1 MEFKYHI
8 FSVTRS
14 SPIQALLRELFFLMY
29 GWEPPHQIRGENF
42 QIYILSYRQVL
53 RIIFHFLWQS
63 ETTQI
68 TTKNFPYFSYQKFVS
83 QKQGKIT
90 TKNFAY
96 FLIKKMSFKNN
107 VNLLLK
113 IQSVFLTKKLM
124 YVERPPFH
132 IRAENIFKI
141 LA

>member
-1 MEFKYHI
+1 MKSNIKTELQI
-8 FSVTRS
+8 RCSVKGT
-14 SPIQALLRELFFLMY
+14 FFLMY
-29 GWEPPHQIRGENF
+29 GKWPKRAPPPNQGREF
-42 QIYILSYRQVL
+42 SMYILIYRQVL
-53 RIIFHFLWQS
+53 KIIFHFLWQS

-96 FLIKKMSFKNN
+96 FLTKKMSFKNN

-113 IQSVFLTKKLM
+113 I
-124 YVERPPFH
+124 
-132 IRAENIFKI
+132 
-141 LA
+141 